1 MCVEDVT
8 KQFVETNIDSD
19 LKDGWKI
26 RQKLGWALLV
36 IFFFLETVASL
47 TIGKEGDNKSCLLI
61 KAENMPPVKWIRF
74 TFTVFADRFKT
85 SLVV

>member
-36 IFFFLETVASL
+36 IFLERVASL
-47 TIGKEGDNKSCLLI
+47 TIVKEGDNKSYLFI
-61 KAENMPPVKWIRF
+61 KAENMPPVKWICF
-74 TFTVFADRFKT
+74 TFTVLADRFKT